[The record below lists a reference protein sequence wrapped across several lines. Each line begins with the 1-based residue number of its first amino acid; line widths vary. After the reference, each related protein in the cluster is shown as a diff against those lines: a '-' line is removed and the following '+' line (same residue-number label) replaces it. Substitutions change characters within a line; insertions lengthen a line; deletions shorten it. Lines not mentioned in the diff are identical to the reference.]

1 MNETAKIDY
10 KYVYEKSRKLYRVVL
25 DHPTYDKTTKKTTHH
40 YETVGKAKE
49 KRGEIEFGSKY
60 AAIHNIE
67 KRELQEE
74 ASPVVKEVIPSGE
87 VLVLDA
93 MSKEIGLE
101 KTLVSAFGKEKA
113 EKIKALVYFLI
124 CTGDALMDAEEW
136 CSVRKLKELA
146 SPRISELFPTLSDT
160 TCSSFFSKW
169 VKEKAKDKSVCYDIT
184 SISTYATDVD
194 IAEYGYNRD
203 HEKWLKQINLA
214 MVTDKESHI
223 PLAFRPLNG
232 SLSDSQTLMDTVN
245 EFDGYGAKP
254 YGFVMDRGFW
264 KKTFLDM
271 LHEKGVKFALPVPSS
286 VGWAKELIKK
296 HKNDVFSSYY
306 DDDEGNTTFCY
317 TVYDPQKEGKR
328 VWAHIYYTPSIE
340 TAKKEKFV
348 KEYMARKKEL
358 EEDKPNEKYRSFYD
372 EYFTVSK
379 SGRGGNIHVK
389 DKRPLTEIL
398 DEKIFGYWVLYTDME
413 KDGIKALKMYRERTF
428 IEAGFD
434 DLKGATDMKR
444 LRMHKGESVY
454 GRLFIQFCAQILRT
468 ELRNK
473 IRSFDA
479 ETKKYASSPD
489 TLLKRVKSYSNVKFS
504 GKYKAQY
511 SAATKGQRLIFKGLG
526 IDFQGTD
533 DDDCDASETERN
545 LSE

>member
-1 MNETAKIDY
+1 MSKEEKIDY

-25 DHPTYDKTTKKTTHH
+25 DHPTYNKETKKTTHH

-49 KRGEIEFGSKY
+49 KGGEIEFGSKY

-67 KRELQEE
+67 EKKSEMVP
-74 ASPVVKEVIPSGE
+74 AVKQVIPSGE
-87 VLVLDA
+87 VLVLKDA
-93 MSKEIGLE
+93 SEEVGLY
-101 KTLVSAFGKEKA
+101 KTLVTAFGKEKA
-113 EKIKALVYFLI
+113 EKIEALVFFLL
-124 CTGDALMDAEEW
+124 CTGDAMMDAEEW
-136 CSVRKLKELA
+136 CSVRNLKSLS
-146 SPRISELFPTLSDT
+146 SPRISELLPALCDT
-160 TCSSFFSKW
+160 ACSSFFSAW

-184 SISTYATDVD
+184 SVSTYSTDMD

-232 SLSDSQTLMDTVN
+232 SLSDSQTLIDTVR
-245 EFDGYGAKP
+245 EFEGYGAKP

-264 KKTFLDM
+264 KQTFLDM
-271 LHEKGVKFALPVPSS
+271 LHEKGVKFTLPVPSS
-286 VGWAKELIKK
+286 VGWATKLIKE

-306 DDDEGNTTFCY
+306 EDDEGNTTFCY
-317 TVYDPQKEGKR
+317 TVYDPQKEGR
-328 VWAHIYYTPSIE
+328 QVWAHIYYSPAIE

-358 EEDKPNEKYRSFYD
+358 EEDKPNEKYRAFYD

-379 SGRGGNIHVK
+379 KGRGGKIHVT
-389 DKRPLTEIL
+389 DKKPLNEIL

-413 KDGIKALKMYRERTF
+413 KDGIKALIMYRERPF

-444 LRMHKGESVY
+444 LRTHKSESIY
-454 GRLFIQFCAQILRT
+454 GRLFIQFCAQVLRT

-489 TLLKRVKSYSNVKFS
+489 ALLKRVKSYSKVKFT
-504 GKYKAQY
+504 GKYKPQY
-511 SAATKGQRLIFKGLG
+511 SAPTKGQRLIFKGLG
-526 IDFQGTD
+526 IDFQDSANDGD
-533 DDDCDASETERN
+533 EGVETERN
-545 LSE
+545 FSE